1 VKPGK
6 LLNVCRSFRS
16 QGDRCLRFARS
27 IGRID
32 SSMKMRF
39 PLWRYLFETSGCL
52 GSRATVSPQAT
63 ARFFAPFAALSFP
76 RLTWA
81 EQIMKF
87 ESISGNRR
95 SRRQNLPQAAP
106 AIIESLEMRALLAG
120 PQVLTPTGTIA
131 DSTPV
136 ISWEAVDGAVSYDL
150 WVSDVE
156 SREVIFIVSG
166 LGTTNYTSA
175 TELHLGRTRIWVQA
189 NFADG
194 STSGWGPLRDVILQT
209 APTINGPTNVLLPA
223 TPFEL
228 NDTQPT
234 ITWSSPPGA
243 RSFEIFVSNQTQRT
257 STTYRVTNLTPLL
270 DGDGNTIPDGNG
282 DVVREEIR
290 DFELPEELLMGQY
303 RVFIRTTDDAGRV
316 SGWST
321 AYNFEVVPAVVIL
334 RPSGPSFQ
342 NPALLEWMAVPGAT
356 HYEVWVSKV
365 GSVNEQTAI
374 YNPKYVTATSWQI
387 PRTLAT
393 GDYVFWVRAKR
404 LHQVTEINLRGTPT
418 SGSYRI
424 MLTTFGTNAQTV
436 QTGVI
441 SFNATAAQIKA
452 AVTALAGFENA
463 DVVTGGIAPNFTHL
477 LQLPQTLGQVNVS
490 VVGGVSPGRLTAVT
504 RTSPEVVG
512 LWSARKDFG
521 TIQRPVITAPVG
533 VSTNDPEVRTVT
545 DARPT
550 LEWTAIDKAAR
561 YEIWV
566 DRTASSTIYLLA
578 DSTTNSYTFTT
589 NIEAGNYFVWV
600 RAFSTTGVVT
610 AWSQPYRFTATGGA
624 PVITSP
630 VNGSTASTL
639 PTITWAGVAE
649 ADHYEIH
656 IAWVNVDFDY
666 IQATGITSTEFTATD
681 PLNSGTYRVWVRAI
695 KVDGTALAWSRPVN
709 FFVTDAAQSPV
720 APTVSLDLVVLTSL
734 LATSAATNQAESA
747 SASAEPVAVGNRDTV
762 VSDEQESGADSEPIL
777 RSTASEVQPAE
788 NPAWPAVAEAELI
801 EKLAQACTTEEWW
814 TTI

>member
-1 VKPGK
+1 
-6 LLNVCRSFRS
+6 
-16 QGDRCLRFARS
+16 
-27 IGRID
+27 
-32 SSMKMRF
+32 
-39 PLWRYLFETSGCL
+39 
-52 GSRATVSPQAT
+52 
-63 ARFFAPFAALSFP
+63 
-76 RLTWA
+76 
-81 EQIMKF
+81 MKF

-95 SRRQNLPQAAP
+95 SRRQNIPQAAP
-106 AIIESLEMRALLAG
+106 AIVESLEIRALLAG
-120 PQVLTPTGTIA
+120 PQVVTPTGTIA

-136 ISWEAVDGAVSYDL
+136 ISWEAVDGAVSYDV

-156 SREVIFIVSG
+156 SRDVIFIEYG

-175 TELHLGRTRIWVQA
+175 TELHLGRNRIWVQA

-194 STSGWGPLRDVILQT
+194 STTGWGPLRDVILQT
-209 APTINGPTNVLLPA
+209 APTITGPTNVLQPA
-223 TPFEL
+223 APFRL
-228 NDTQPT
+228 NETQPT
-234 ITWSSPPGA
+234 ITWTSPPGA
-243 RSFEIFVSNQTQRT
+243 RSFEIFVSDQTQRT

-290 DFELPEELLMGQY
+290 DFELPTELEMGQY
-303 RVFIRTTDDAGRV
+303 RVFIRTTDDGGRV

-321 AYNFEVVPAVVIL
+321 AYNFEVAPAVVIL

-342 NPALLEWMAVPGAT
+342 NPALLEWTAVPGAT

-365 GSVNEQTAI
+365 GLVNERTAI
-374 YNPKYVTATSWQI
+374 YNPQYVSTTSWQI
-387 PRTLAT
+387 PRKLAT

-404 LHQVTEINLRGTPT
+404 LHQVTEISLRGTPT

-424 MLTTFGTNAQTV
+424 VLTTFGADAKTV
-436 QTGVI
+436 QTGII
-441 SFNATAAQIKA
+441 SFDATAAQIKL
-452 AVTALAGFENA
+452 AVTALEGFENA
-463 DVVTGGIAPNFTHL
+463 DVVTGGTAPNFNQL
-477 LQLPQTLGQVNVS
+477 LQLPQTLGQVSVS
-490 VVGGVSPGRLTAVT
+490 VVGGVSPGTLTAVT

-521 TIQRPVITAPVG
+521 TIQKPVITAPVG
-533 VSTNDPEVRTVT
+533 VSTNDPDVRTVT

-550 LEWTAIDKAAR
+550 LEWTAIDKAVR

-600 RAFSTTGVVT
+600 RAISTTGVVT
-610 AWSQPYRFTATGGA
+610 AWSQPYKFTATGGA

-630 VNGSTASTL
+630 VNNSNASTL

-649 ADHYEIH
+649 ANHYEIH

-666 IQATGITSTEFTATD
+666 IQTTGITSTEFTPTD

-695 KVDGTALAWSRPVN
+695 KVDGTALDWSRPVN
-709 FFVTDAAQSPV
+709 FVVTDAAQSPV
-720 APTVSLDLVVLTSL
+720 VPTVNLDLVVLTSL
-734 LATSAATNQAESA
+734 LSPDAATNQAA
-747 SASAEPVAVGNRDTV
+747 SVTAQPVAIRNGDEA
-762 VSDEQESGADSEPIL
+762 VSDEQSSGADAGQIL
-777 RSTASEVQPAE
+777 RSTAVEVQPAE

-814 TTI
+814 STI